1 MNQPMLSGFKLD
13 PDSGERVRFGDVEVV
28 VRATAANTGGA
39 FAMFEEVDP
48 ADTPLHVHEHEDEL
62 FYVLEG
68 EHVFRV
74 GEEEF
79 QVGPGG
85 VVFAPRGVPHS
96 QRRVVPRTGREL
108 VMTFPAGLEGF
119 FFELGEAERD
129 GTLGPEA
136 YARVSE
142 RYGITWLDE

>member
-1 MNQPMLSGFKLD
+1 MRVSPMNQPMLSGFQLD

-28 VRATAANTGGA
+28 VRATAASTGGA

-74 GEEEF
+74 GEE
-79 QVGPGG
+79 
-85 VVFAPRGVPHS
+85 
-96 QRRVVPRTGREL
+96 
-108 VMTFPAGLEGF
+108 
-119 FFELGEAERD
+119 
-129 GTLGPEA
+129 
-136 YARVSE
+136 
-142 RYGITWLDE
+142 